1 MNREEV
7 NEWLRNSFNS
17 TLNHKP
23 TEKELARRKEIEEI
37 ARKEKEDYEKK
48 KADFYNN
55 PLHWSNNQRRRHHL
69 PVLRG
74 NINKYRSKRY
84 PSFYPTARTCCLI
97 EDVMDD
103 ILTYNFKNNEFFN
116 QFVDVKDLN
125 IGDKNL
131 LFVEEMR

>member
-23 TEKELARRKEIEEI
+23 TDKELARRKEIEEI

-48 KADFYNN
+48 KKDFYDN
-55 PLHWSNNQRRRHHL
+55 PLHWDNNKRRRHHL

-74 NINKYRSKRY
+74 SINKNRSKRY
-84 PSFYPTARTCCLI
+84 PSFHPTARIYCLI
-97 EDVMDD
+97 EDVIDEV
-103 ILTYNFKNNEFFN
+103 LTDNMKNNEFFG
-116 QFVDVKDLN
+116 QFVDVKN
-125 IGDKNL
+125 IGVGDKD
-131 LFVEEMR
+131 LFFVK